1 MIYFK
6 TLSVVEFLIVGLFVV
21 VKVDMLKYLDFG
33 ISLQLARIYLRL
45 WRLIAFI
52 KDLVLFPMYCS
63 QSMSIMIIRLNRT
76 AYLMFIGAPLCL
88 GGSISD
94 NKDNESI
101 RLIGFIL
108 FP

>member
-52 KDLVLFPMYCS
+52 KDLVLCPMYCLPS
-63 QSMSIMIIRLNRT
+63 ISIMIIRLNRA
-76 AYLMFIGAPLCL
+76 AYLMFKINSLLDILLLLLLLFGLKSCL
-88 GGSISD
+88 IW
-94 NKDNESI
+94 
-101 RLIGFIL
+101 LL
-108 FP
+108 